1 MSPDLKARITSP
13 DESVRLSILGE
24 TELEMKDIRG
34 TGRPQLLHNSFR
46 SLIHISTGTT
56 KSESRYPLGRSAPR
70 NTEKVSDLRHKSV
83 QLFRRTPR
91 WSAFNRRQKIDQES
105 QRFFAKC

>member
-24 TELEMKDIRG
+24 TELEMEDIRG

-83 QLFRRTPR
+83 QLFRRTPTEDAS
-91 WSAFNRRQKIDQES
+91 SARIIKEANIKLE
-105 QRFFAKC
+105 